1 MANPEA
7 MVLRRVLDGRG
18 AGRAKRYPTAMR
30 ERVIAF
36 ALSRREEGRSWAS
49 IATELGMHFETL
61 RCWCVKSG
69 SKPATMR
76 AVRVVDSVGGGTVAV
91 VSPNGYRVPDISI
104 EEAVAI
110 LRVLG

>member
-1 MANPEA
+1 
-7 MVLRRVLDGRG
+7 
-18 AGRAKRYPTAMR
+18 MR

-36 ALSRREEGRSWAS
+36 ALGRREEGRSWAA
-49 IATELGMHFETL
+49 IGAELGMHFETL

-69 SKPATMR
+69 AKLTQMR
-76 AVRVVDSVGGGTVAV
+76 AVRVVDSVTVRTVAV

-104 EEAVAI
+104 EEAAAI

>member
-1 MANPEA
+1 MTNPEA
-7 MVLRRVLDGRG
+7 MVLRRALGGRAAGRG
-18 AGRAKRYPTAMR
+18 KRYPTAMR

-49 IATELGMHFETL
+49 IATQLGMHFETL

-69 SKPATMR
+69 SKPARMR
-76 AVRVVDSVGGGTVAV
+76 PVRVVDSVGGGTVAV
-91 VSPNGYRVPDISI
+91 VSRNGYRVPDITI

>member
-1 MANPEA
+1 MTNPEA
-7 MVLRRVLDGRG
+7 MVLRRALDRREAGRG
-18 AGRAKRYPTAMR
+18 QRYPTAMR
-30 ERVIAF
+30 ERVVAF
-36 ALSRREEGRSWAS
+36 ALSRREEDRSWAS

-69 SKPATMR
+69 SKPARMR

-110 LRVLG
+110 LRALA